1 MVTRPKT
8 VAWLAGRVTAIPRP
22 AAGLSSITGFLAFV
36 HDLSRGF
43 KDRIACEARK
53 GLCDVA
59 AIE

>member
-8 VAWLAGRVTAIPRP
+8 VAWLPGRVTAIPMP

-43 KDRIACEARK
+43 KDRIPLRSEERF
-53 GLCDVA
+53 V
-59 AIE
+59 